1 MKSPTHLN
9 HYRWL
14 CSQGRALRHTHTDGS
29 CAWIHHGCVHAHAH
43 THTHAHS
50 IHMHVPVC
58 LFPPP
63 VLPQSALKHAPLPRI
78 PGQPEAKVQDR
89 GWGGSSKG
97 EQCSLPTLTGG
108 VLPLSGTLMG
118 AATRWICFLSHLVFL
133 GLLCSSISRE
143 NSLARGGGFG
153 TPSGGLAFGK
163 LCLNYLERKTEVM
176 EVAMW
181 CGHGRG
187 PPSPPWCTYSDC
199 DQFCFNR
206 LILWF

>member
-29 CAWIHHGCVHAHAH
+29 CAWIHHGCVHARAH

-89 GWGGSSKG
+89 DWGGGREDRASEREGVGPWSSCPTCRLRRSAVFQEVG
-97 EQCSLPTLTGG
+97 RTLPALHGCFFLRPEALPLTLIQHLAPTWLSFSSASLPDVCHLLLTRCRVRSRPLLRGPG
-108 VLPLSGTLMG
+108 VLCAKGRRSPL
-118 AATRWICFLSHLVFL
+118 AKV
-133 GLLCSSISRE
+133 
-143 NSLARGGGFG
+143 
-153 TPSGGLAFGK
+153 
-163 LCLNYLERKTEVM
+163 
-176 EVAMW
+176 
-181 CGHGRG
+181 
-187 PPSPPWCTYSDC
+187 
-199 DQFCFNR
+199 
-206 LILWF
+206 